1 MSSQGSCT
9 AAPLA
14 AERAGREANRG
25 GPVKVLIVYIV
36 AAGAA
41 EELGAREVQRQVVAC
56 AGAPTAVR
64 LGPRSVVA
72 RRHEVR
78 RTMLGGALQCVVAAV
93 VTVRYRCAE
102 RHSGA
107 QADREAAWRAGGAV
121 AGAPGSAAAW
131 PWQCC
136 RSDLAVAAQCRHT
149 VAGAAPL
156 SCRSTSAQ

>member
-107 QADREAAWRAGGAV
+107 QAGRAAWGAAGAV